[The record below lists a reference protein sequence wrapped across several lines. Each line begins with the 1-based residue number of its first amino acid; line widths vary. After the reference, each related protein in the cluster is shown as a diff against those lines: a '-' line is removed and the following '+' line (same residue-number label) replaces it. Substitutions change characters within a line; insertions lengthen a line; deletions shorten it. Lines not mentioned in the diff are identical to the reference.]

1 MREMKINPMAFVGTV
16 EMKLVIT
23 EKYDHI
29 DLIVLKHINR
39 CMRRILKRH
48 QLNDLDKEP
57 TIEYIQEV
65 VCKYFNISTE
75 ILHAN
80 TRKRESVQARQTAM
94 FFSKNLTKN
103 SLAIIGKA
111 IGDKDHATVL
121 HACKTINNL
130 IDTDRFFRSQIE
142 EIEKKLKP

>member
-16 EMKLVIT
+16 EMKLVVA
-23 EKYDHI
+23 EEYDHI

-48 QLNDLDKEP
+48 QLNDISKEL
-57 TIEYIQEV
+57 TIDYIQQV
-65 VCKYFNISTE
+65 VCKYYNMSIE
-75 ILHAN
+75 QLHAN
-80 TRKRESVQARQTAM
+80 TRKRESVQPRQVAM
-94 FFSKNLTKN
+94 YFSKNLTKS
-103 SLAIIGKA
+103 SLSTIGKA

-121 HACKTINNL
+121 HAFKTVNNL
-130 IDTDRFFRSQIE
+130 IDTDRLICRQIE